1 MKFIDVYMAILI
13 PEMKIVRFVLISVQH
28 VLKLIL
34 IVHLAKDKIESNL
47 IIIIHASVLIDISI
61 MEI

>member
-47 IIIIHASVLIDISI
+47 IIIIHACN
-61 MEI
+61 